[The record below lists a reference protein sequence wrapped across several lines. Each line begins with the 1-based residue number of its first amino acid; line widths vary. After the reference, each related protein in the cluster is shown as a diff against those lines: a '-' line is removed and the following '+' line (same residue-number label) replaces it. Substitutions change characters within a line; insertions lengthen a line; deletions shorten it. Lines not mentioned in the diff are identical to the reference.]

1 MAGRMQ
7 NYGLTFVVSID
18 RMQNYDLTCVVSI
31 EDPQGNGGKDA
42 KLRAHL
48 CFEHCGPPGQWR

>member
-7 NYGLTFVVSID
+7 NYGLNCVVSID

-31 EDPQGNGGKDA
+31 EEP
-42 KLRAHL
+42 
-48 CFEHCGPPGQWR
+48 